1 MSYTEFMVDGL
12 TTRAPSSGEVEFDC
26 DDSSDEKGWAGAVGK
41 PTITF
46 VDKVGI
52 KVMEEDD
59 TSPNDPS
66 RLQLVPSLAAN
77 EIMWDGRENPLWW
90 KFEDGEY
97 RFSFVLRKRPNAP
110 VK

>member
-1 MSYTEFMVDGL
+1 
-12 TTRAPSSGEVEFDC
+12 
-26 DDSSDEKGWAGAVGK
+26 
-41 PTITF
+41 
-46 VDKVGI
+46 
-52 KVMEEDD
+52 MEEDD

-66 RLQLVPSLAAN
+66 RFQLVPSLAAN
-77 EIMWDGRENPLWW
+77 EMMWDGRENPLWW